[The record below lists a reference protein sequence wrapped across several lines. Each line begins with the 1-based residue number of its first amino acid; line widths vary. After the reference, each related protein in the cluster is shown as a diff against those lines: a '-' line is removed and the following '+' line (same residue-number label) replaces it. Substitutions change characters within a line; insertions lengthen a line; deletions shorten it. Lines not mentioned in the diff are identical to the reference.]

1 MPHIHSQFRVIGAG
15 VRDRGGSPSG
25 QIVERRNDVR
35 RLSANISNLLNT
47 SADIRVQVTDRI
59 VSCGDAP
66 IGDQSDNAPLSH
78 IGLHKGVEDTDLAR
92 RTCRYLRAIDTATK
106 ISAC

>member
-1 MPHIHSQFRVIGAG
+1 MTFVAPQEIRWDELTELHVVKRL
-15 VRDRGGSPSG
+15 G

-35 RLSANISNLLNT
+35 RLSANTSNLLNT

-66 IGDQSDNAPLSH
+66 IGDQSDNAPLSR